1 MRWESLSS
9 KQLDGISRNTVVVLP
24 TAAIEQ
30 HGPHLPVGTDSFI
43 AEKISE
49 RLDAAC
55 KGHLLTLPVQRI
67 GCSEHHMSFAGS
79 LSFPH
84 EVFAAAVMET
94 IRSVVRHGYRRFL
107 VLNAHGGN
115 QSIGGV
121 IAEKAAQQWPEA
133 EIVFTSW
140 WRPAAAKLKEIVE
153 GDYPSVGHACEFET
167 SLILAIEPALVDMA
181 QARDDGIPQAAPQL
195 RGDLL
200 SAGSATLSRPFDR
213 ATRHGVFGRPTLASA
228 EKGQRILQCV
238 VEELRSLIESCWPD
252 ALS

>member
-1 MRWESLSS
+1 MNNPWLAPPYDWYQSRMTFKVLVSVVDLVVKSIGRKRCENKPCRSLKFETGDSMRWESLSS

-30 HGPHLPVGTDSFI
+30 HGPHLHVGTDSFI

-79 LSFPH
+79 LSFAH

-94 IRSVVRHGYRRFL
+94 IGSVVRHGYRRFL

-121 IAEKAAQQWPEA
+121 
-133 EIVFTSW
+133 
-140 WRPAAAKLKEIVE
+140 
-153 GDYPSVGHACEFET
+153 
-167 SLILAIEPALVDMA
+167 
-181 QARDDGIPQAAPQL
+181 
-195 RGDLL
+195 
-200 SAGSATLSRPFDR
+200 
-213 ATRHGVFGRPTLASA
+213 
-228 EKGQRILQCV
+228 
-238 VEELRSLIESCWPD
+238 
-252 ALS
+252 